1 MALSSTPAGLVSEEF
16 TNGIVFMETFMFTV
30 QLSIAE
36 FKENEELF
44 VQSLA
49 IAYNVTTNAI
59 RITTVTATTAS
70 TVPERRLFVLAGIN
84 VVVEIAFSIT
94 ANSSRFVV
102 SVTAVND
109 ALTKQSFPGAV
120 TAISSSMRPNT
131 TSPTSTHMLGE
142 TPKPTIT
149 SAMVAGEDF
158 WSSETVWIAMAC
170 ICCAVMVV
178 CFCYCT
184 IRCTAS
190 EDTSDSLAGV
200 GAGTAYQASSMW
212 QHPAANNAAY
222 SPYIHYYQ

>member
-1 MALSSTPAGLVSEEF
+1 MALSSTPGGLVSEEL
-16 TNGIVFMETFMFTV
+16 TNGKVFVETFVFTL
-30 QLSIAE
+30 QLTMTE
-36 FKENEELF
+36 FQKNQKVF

-59 RITTVTATTAS
+59 RITAVTATSAS
-70 TVPERRLFVLAGIN
+70 TVAERRLFVLGGIS
-84 VVVEIAFSIT
+84 VVIEIAFSVPAHST
-94 ANSSRFVV
+94 KSVV
-102 SVTAVND
+102 LVTAVNEV
-109 ALTKQSFPGAV
+109 LTKQGFPGTV
-120 TAISSSMRPNT
+120 SAISSSMRLDT

-149 SAMVAGEDF
+149 AATMASGNF
-158 WSSETVWIAMAC
+158 WSTEIVWVAMAC

-200 GAGTAYQASSMW
+200 GAGTAYQTSCMW

-222 SPYIHYYQ
+222 SPYIH

>member
-1 MALSSTPAGLVSEEF
+1 
-16 TNGIVFMETFMFTV
+16 METFMFAV
-30 QLSIAE
+30 QLSMAE
-36 FKENEELF
+36 FHKNKEVF

-84 VVVEIAFSIT
+84 VVVEIAFSIP
-94 ANSSRFVV
+94 ANSRSVV

-120 TAISSSMRPNT
+120 TAISSSMRLNT
-131 TSPTSTHMLGE
+131 TPPTSTHMLGE

-158 WSSETVWIAMAC
+158 WSSGTVWVAMAC

-178 CFCYCT
+178 CVCYCT

-212 QHPAANNAAY
+212 QHPVANNAAY
-222 SPYIHYYQ
+222 SPYIHY